1 MKRTKIENQLI
12 ATEATT
18 TKHKSKLYIGTVQD
32 ETGEIQKVFTD
43 ADYGNVWLLCITE
56 AKAIKGFWEIRD
68 FKKRVIDT
76 NLDSTKSK

>member
-1 MKRTKIENQLI
+1 MNRTKIENQLI

-18 TKHKSKLYIGTVQD
+18 TKHKSKLYIGTVLD

-43 ADYGNVWLLCITE
+43 TDYGNVWLLCVTE
-56 AKAIKGFWEIRD
+56 AKAVKGVWEIRD

-76 NLDSTKSK
+76 NFSSPKSK